1 MAKDFNHPKVVQSY
15 DEHIRKLIPG
25 YELVHLQIQAILK
38 SHLNDRPSILIAGC
52 GTGYE
57 LQYLSQQF
65 PQASF
70 VAFDPAL
77 EMLEKAKQGIHDQ
90 DRLEQTEFLHGDSGV
105 LSKYADQFDAA
116 LIILVTHF
124 LDLDTKKK
132 IFKDIYQSLKINGIC
147 LSYDLMAFEHAQQIE
162 QLHSLTQALGLSEK
176 QSNSM
181 VERLED
187 DFHLISMDQMHQV
200 LKLSGFSKVENFSQ
214 ILNFFGLSAFK
225 SVLPNLKIQ

>member
-1 MAKDFNHPKVVQSY
+1 MVKDFNHPNVVQSY

-25 YELVHLQIQAILK
+25 YELLHLQIQAILK
-38 SHLNDRPSILIAGC
+38 SHLNAQAKILIAGC

-65 PQASF
+65 PQARF
-70 VAFDPAL
+70 VAFDPAS

-90 DRLEQTEFLHGDSGV
+90 DRLARIEFLHGDSAV
-105 LSKYADQFDAA
+105 LREYADQFDAA

-124 LDLDTKKK
+124 LELDTKTI
-132 IFKDIYQSLKINGIC
+132 IFKDIYQSLKNSGIC
-147 LSYDLMAFEHAQQIE
+147 LSYDLMAFEYAQQIE
-162 QLHSLTQALGLSEK
+162 HLHSLTQALGLSEK

-181 VERLED
+181 VERLAN
-187 DFHLISMDQMHQV
+187 DFDLISIEQMHQV
-200 LKLSGFSKVENFSQ
+200 LKLSGFVKVENFCQ
-214 ILNFFGLSAFK
+214 ILNFYGISAFK